1 MSDLVNRLR
10 LGDTRLS
17 RATLNETAD
26 RIEALEAAL
35 RKIALNAAGKPWI
48 SAEIARDAL
57 APERRHTTPEATDRK
72 DWPKD
77 GFINDY
83 D

>member
-1 MSDLVNRLR
+1 MSDQLMEALR
-10 LGDTRLS
+10 QIEWWAEQYRQQ
-17 RATLNETAD
+17 TA

-35 RKIALNAAGKPWI
+35 R
-48 SAEIARDAL
+48 EIANLRYSNTSAASIAQAAL